1 MAAIPDFRSMLSK
14 VLGDK
19 GISVSRWAGTSRPSD
34 HLLQIETAGKATVL
48 YVKESNTPNRGFW
61 GLTRNQ
67 VEKLESARIRWF
79 AILLHGSINDGYLLS
94 GGQVELRV
102 RDGLFE
108 LSRDGDYKVN
118 EKTDLNAE
126 QRFLGLPQLLA
137 RVL

>member
-1 MAAIPDFRSMLSK
+1 MAAVSVFRSVLSK
-14 VLGDK
+14 SLGDK
-19 GISVSRWAGTSRPSD
+19 GISVSRWAGASRSSD
-34 HLLQIETAGKATVL
+34 HLLQVDTAGKATVL

-67 VEKLESARIRWF
+67 VEKLEAAGIRWF
-79 AILLHGSINDGYLLS
+79 AILLHGSINGGYLLS

-118 EKTDLNAE
+118 EKTDLHAE
-126 QRFLGLPQLLA
+126 QRFEGLSQLLA